1 MLGSLHGK
9 GLQLV
14 GGIRPGSGWSLL
26 LNVPACA
33 SSVLPNPTHAA
44 AAVFNMP
51 GEETEQLN
59 AGHPSS
65 DEDHYRHKIIEVAE
79 TVGTWPALAPRG
91 ACPRGR

>member
-1 MLGSLHGK
+1 ML
-9 GLQLV
+9 
-14 GGIRPGSGWSLL
+14 RPLFF
-26 LNVPACA
+26 NV
-33 SSVLPNPTHAA
+33 
-44 AAVFNMP
+44 P

-79 TVGTWPALAPRG
+79 TVGTWPALPPRG